1 MSSRVAAAGRG
12 FYLADWAVVAHG
24 PARRGTGQLAA
35 HSPVRLGLW
44 PLIVESHRP
53 SGGIG
58 LNERDLAVRIRQREP
73 DALDELLRRHGGE
86 LHAVAFLILRNE
98 HDAEEAVADTLLTAW
113 RKIDTLRDPDRLR
126 PWLLAI
132 AARVALRQRRKFRPH
147 VVSLEAA
154 SMLPGETRSLAAE
167 LDFRDAI
174 NRLPPRMRAAIAL
187 HAVADLPVAEV
198 AHALGTSENTVKSQ
212 LREARARLRV
222 TLGVAPAGAE
232 RTEREANHG

>member
-1 MSSRVAAAGRG
+1 M
-12 FYLADWAVVAHG
+12 G
-24 PARRGTGQLAA
+24 P
-35 HSPVRLGLW
+35 W
-44 PLIVESHRP
+44 PLIVQRHRS

-58 LNERDLAVRIRQREP
+58 LSNRDLAARIRQREP
-73 DALDELLRRHGGE
+73 DALDELLRLHGGE

-98 HDAEEAVADTLLTAW
+98 HDAEEVVADTLLAAW
-113 RKIDTLRDPDRLR
+113 RKIETLRDPDRLR

-132 AARVALRQRRKFRPH
+132 AARVALRQRRRFRPH
-147 VVSLEAA
+147 VISLDAA
-154 SMLPGETRSLAAE
+154 SMLPGETPSFAAE

-222 TLGVAPAGAE
+222 TLAVAPARTE
-232 RTEREANHG
+232 RTEPEANHG